1 MSPIDKA
8 IETAIISRSCL
19 LPLIGANH
27 PPHTASLPE
36 VVKHYG
42 NETPLQQ
49 QRINV
54 WRAWAALEG
63 LREVVD
69 QIAFELAIQ
78 AAETV
83 EGSDA

>member
-1 MSPIDKA
+1 MSPMDKA
-8 IETAIISRSCL
+8 IEAAIISRSCL

-27 PPHTASLPE
+27 PPHTTSLPE
-36 VVKHYG
+36 AVAHYG

-63 LREVVD
+63 LHEVVG
-69 QIAFELAIQ
+69 Q
-78 AAETV
+78 AVAEPEVKVARTM
-83 EGSDA
+83 E